1 MERMMTLYIGMAAL
15 NVDGEARSLTAES
28 VRAANAAL
36 GATELTE
43 ANAKAVNEIHLAT
56 IGKEVDHFTTVQTS
70 ALFEIANQCPMLG
83 GNSVFKARSLYW
95 LIDDSYDFDDPTLC
109 LQHGLVTKSLKQP
122 VVNALNMVP
131 NPAMDEV
138 TLVLTTALEEAGTL
152 LFYNA
157 QGAEVLRMN
166 VPKDQQRTD
175 VSVATLAPG
184 VYHYRVL
191 GVAGDL
197 GAGKLSIVR

>member
-1 MERMMTLYIGMAAL
+1 MIT
-15 NVDGEARSLTAES
+15 VCSL
-28 VRAANAAL
+28 L
-36 GATELTE
+36 
-43 ANAKAVNEIHLAT
+43 T
-56 IGKEVDHFTTVQTS
+56 IGGNAVFQAR
-70 ALFEIANQCPMLG
+70 ALYYA
-83 GNSVFKARSLYW
+83 
-95 LIDDSYDFDDPTLC
+95 IDPEQEFDDPALC

-138 TLVLTTALEEAGTL
+138 TLVLTAALEEVGTL

-166 VPKDQQRTD
+166 VPKDQQRTAL
-175 VSVATLAPG
+175 STAELAPG

-191 GVAGDL
+191 SAAGDL
-197 GAGKLSIVR
+197 GTGKLSIVR